1 LQIKWKTKQNS
12 TISKQFQNPIQK
24 SIAKTKHHQ
33 AKAVCLTI
41 FRDATS
47 AMRGALPIPDVW
59 SSHVGCLTYNGKH
72 FRFIED
78 KNKFNNISS
87 YIGTRT
93 ESDCQW
99 KGEVVYGYEYLID
112 AGCKVVRKALPKWSA
127 CFRSSTFTTY

>member
-1 LQIKWKTKQNS
+1 MLSVFNYKIFIQNIF
-12 TISKQFQNPIQK
+12 TISLIIANKMKNKAKFNNLETVPK
-24 SIAKTKHHQ
+24 SNTKINCKN
-33 AKAVCLTI
+33 KAPSSKSVCLAI

-93 ESDCQW
+93 ESDCQ
-99 KGEVVYGYEYLID
+99 
-112 AGCKVVRKALPKWSA
+112 
-127 CFRSSTFTTY
+127 

>member
-1 LQIKWKTKQNS
+1 MLSVFNYKIFIQNIFKFPIYNLLNQLQIKWKTKQNS

-59 SSHVGCLTYNGKH
+59 SSHVGCLT
-72 FRFIED
+72 
-78 KNKFNNISS
+78 
-87 YIGTRT
+87 
-93 ESDCQW
+93 
-99 KGEVVYGYEYLID
+99 
-112 AGCKVVRKALPKWSA
+112 
-127 CFRSSTFTTY
+127 